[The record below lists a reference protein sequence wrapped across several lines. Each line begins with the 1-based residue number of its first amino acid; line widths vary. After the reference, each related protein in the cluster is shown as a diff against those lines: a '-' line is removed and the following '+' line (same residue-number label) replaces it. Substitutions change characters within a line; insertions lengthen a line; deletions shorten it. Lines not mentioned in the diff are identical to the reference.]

1 MPSLGQKVFGYFRQL
16 SFINE
21 PREETHK
28 SNNQCFITKY
38 LESSAV
44 EPVQITSLSTQIY
57 SGKQP
62 NDLPELSLKEYDTG
76 PSTIRTAITGPNEGL
91 TYCRRSRIHLSAG
104 GDIDFI
110 DDKDEEV
117 RHNPKRY
124 PRKLSNVSRKS
135 TQQET
140 STTGLKPS
148 DFKKT
153 TDEENNETDLIAD
166 VTHWNAPC
174 NEHTCGVALSLY
186 EKNPITNIHAGD
198 PIADCYGMIARR
210 DSACISLADGVNWGE
225 KARLASCA
233 AVQASIE
240 YLSRA
245 LFSPNSVAKTT
256 REVYVSLLRSFWEA
270 QDFILEVNGHLTTL
284 TVAVIFPIADS
295 ETYKNRYVV
304 CSCNVGDSLGYVY
317 SKKHGV
323 REFTQGSHDIQNNR
337 DMRDAL
343 GALGPVD
350 GNKPELS
357 NLTLSMTIV
366 EKGDI
371 VFLTSDGISDNFDP
385 VVGKFAEIESETQ
398 EQPEIVEPK
407 KDLAPKRQNKSASSL
422 QSSLPSSR
430 RKQELMTNYSTTS
443 STSSTSSSKLSSLSF
458 NSADIPVRPP
468 RTKKSNLTS
477 AQISNPMPV
486 QQLPIRPKY
495 TRSKTLIE
503 PRHISSAKSS
513 PLVRIKK
520 SAAGLPIVTA
530 YQRHALTLLRMADL
544 FCYGIN
550 GTLRPCT
557 NAKKLCSLL
566 IDFTKMI
573 TSAKRKLLEQREL
586 FWKISHDAQG
596 QRKEVEL
603 NRLQQRAA
611 RKRVVDAHFNLL
623 PGKLDH
629 ASVVAWTVG
638 IEDGNNIL
646 NNNEL
651 LLDPKT
657 TKVTTFTLS
666 TNSSNIYTETD
677 F

>member
-1 MPSLGQKVFGYFRQL
+1 
-16 SFINE
+16 
-21 PREETHK
+21 
-28 SNNQCFITKY
+28 
-38 LESSAV
+38 
-44 EPVQITSLSTQIY
+44 
-57 SGKQP
+57 
-62 NDLPELSLKEYDTG
+62 
-76 PSTIRTAITGPNEGL
+76 
-91 TYCRRSRIHLSAG
+91 
-104 GDIDFI
+104 
-110 DDKDEEV
+110 
-117 RHNPKRY
+117 
-124 PRKLSNVSRKS
+124 
-135 TQQET
+135 
-140 STTGLKPS
+140 
-148 DFKKT
+148 
-153 TDEENNETDLIAD
+153 
-166 VTHWNAPC
+166 
-174 NEHTCGVALSLY
+174 
-186 EKNPITNIHAGD
+186 
-198 PIADCYGMIARR
+198 
-210 DSACISLADGVNWGE
+210 
-225 KARLASCA
+225 
-233 AVQASIE
+233 
-240 YLSRA
+240 
-245 LFSPNSVAKTT
+245 
-256 REVYVSLLRSFWEA
+256 
-270 QDFILEVNGHLTTL
+270 
-284 TVAVIFPIADS
+284 
-295 ETYKNRYVV
+295 
-304 CSCNVGDSLGYVY
+304 
-317 SKKHGV
+317 
-323 REFTQGSHDIQNNR
+323 
-337 DMRDAL
+337 MRDAL

-371 VFLTSDGISDNFDP
+371 VYLTSDGISDNFDP
-385 VVGKFAEIESETQ
+385 VVGKFAEIESEAQ
-398 EQPEIVEPK
+398 EQPEVVEPK

-443 STSSTSSSKLSSLSF
+443 SSSSTSSSKLSSLSF

-468 RTKKSNLTS
+468 RTKKS
-477 AQISNPMPV
+477 QISNPMPV

-513 PLVRIKK
+513 PQVRIKK

-557 NAKKLCSLL
+557 TAKKLCSLL

-586 FWKISHDAQG
+586 FWKISHDAHG